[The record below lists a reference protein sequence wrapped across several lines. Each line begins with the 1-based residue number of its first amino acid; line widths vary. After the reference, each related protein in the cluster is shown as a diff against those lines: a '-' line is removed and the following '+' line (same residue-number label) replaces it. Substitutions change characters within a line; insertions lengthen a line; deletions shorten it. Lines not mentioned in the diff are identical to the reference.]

1 MAKACPKNLRHYAIL
16 CWFRDNAKMSSA
28 KVRHKLFLTADETIL
43 GKSGRMQVILR
54 EFPRKMRKWGNQAPC
69 IQHSYS

>member
-1 MAKACPKNLRHYAIL
+1 
-16 CWFRDNAKMSSA
+16 MSSA

-43 GKSGRMQVILR
+43 GKPGRMQVTLR
-54 EFPRKMRKWGNQAPC
+54 EFARKMRKWGNQAPC